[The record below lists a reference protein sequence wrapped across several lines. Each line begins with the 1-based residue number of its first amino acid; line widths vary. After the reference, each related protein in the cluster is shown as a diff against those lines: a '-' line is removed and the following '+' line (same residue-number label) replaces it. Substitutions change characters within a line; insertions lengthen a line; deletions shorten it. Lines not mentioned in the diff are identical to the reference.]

1 MKSIFL
7 HGAIGE
13 TFGKEFNLDVST
25 PREALRALLA
35 INADMKKY
43 LMDKESKG
51 IHYGIKKK
59 DEFIQKGEE
68 DFNIA
73 SDFHVTP
80 IPAGGST
87 FALNLA
93 MMAVTTAASMMINK
107 KLAETMKQDNE
118 TLTMQTQS
126 YIYNGK
132 SNHMKQGQVIPFGYG
147 RLLVGSSV
155 ISSSITNYEWDKDK
169 GKIMFIGGPFGL
181 LPEDHPYTGSEQF
194 PWLDFAIYRAET
206 HMTEEEKTKNTLG
219 AADPVYKALKK
230 AEQTLN
236 TASDSGIY
244 QAPRGNREQPVWQKR
259 QGNAWTGWTE
269 YQFIGP
275 GFPNDNAVL
284 TGWGASGKNAGWWG
298 VVDANFKN
306 QKSSGYKMNQA
317 QADSSAFAVV
327 QSVPAL
333 ETAPTSEKV
342 FYPILFKDDP
352 ASNTA
357 RPTLI
362 GERYIGGNKDKGL
375 GWYAFESVSIQ
386 KNVDM
391 ICEGPIEGFS
401 DNQGNT
407 LEYKT
412 EESNTP
418 QITVQYNNKT
428 INMREEN
435 NDFLQAVK
443 LNDIPVKEIKNGL
456 DSFNFNEFDIDIG
469 RNNQGEIGSYD
480 QNMLEPQYRFISST
494 KDTRGQLFG
503 YRKTNLPPSQAEYT
517 IKPFQKNF
525 PFKVGDYIKDPN
537 NNSQTWVVARDLNT
551 EFKEGVDYQRGNALV
566 NKIVYVKNGS
576 TYQFYEVN
584 VQYDLMIKDIQE
596 ELSFNRPLWEGD
608 IFVEDGKFYEGLYD
622 IKDVKHY
629 DPNLSFRIGDLLV
642 TNGSD
647 KLWEVEHETYFMLK
661 PGEIKTIDSIA
672 KPSELTIMEEL
683 KRRAIYVQ
691 DLSISPQSHPEF
703 FDPID
708 IVSPEDVFYTNRK
721 PEKVLGVFMS
731 AGNLNKTNIDPKE
744 EYYLSHS
751 IINPEVTDAIVSLQI
766 DELSFIY
773 GGDHME
779 ISYTIGPALAAL
791 AGAVTAAN
799 AAGIIPSGTTGA
811 ATKLKA
817 AKDAIKVV
825 SALGGAAIAVILSDS
840 FTIDVGDKIENSG
853 ESWPNRT
860 KFRIKYG
867 NEGETLYSTDIHF
880 YGIATSAYIKDVHIS
895 LPPNPLNKNRIIKV
909 YRITHERNPV
919 LEGEIAA
926 RYKERTSLGAITE
939 ITNINLNYN
948 SSVVIGSRVV
958 AKEIPSVPKR
968 NYNLKLKKVKV
979 PINYNPETRQY
990 TDSWTGEFA
999 EDLKWTDNPAWCL
1012 YDLITN
1018 KRYGVGKFGI
1028 REQDVDKWTL
1038 YKMAKY
1044 CDEIV
1049 STGYSSPYLRAPFKK
1064 AGRKIIIQNMLR
1076 GDAQFNEEFQHP
1088 GKNIAIYYDN
1098 FSELRRIEAA
1108 GKDPTTG
1115 EYMVVLDIEASLP
1128 DGQCATEIYY
1138 PLLEPRYTI
1147 NAMLTSQQDAFKLI
1161 NEMASVF
1168 RAFAYWDA
1176 GAIHFFQDEPR
1187 ESLMMFTNNN
1197 VEKSGFVYSNTPRT
1211 SRANSVKIK
1220 YLDKFNDYKP
1230 KVWHSQDKKKIDQ
1243 NGFLEKTM
1251 DGFGISSAG
1260 QANRAAEYII
1270 QGGNMETEL
1279 ISFRTSMAGA
1289 YLKPGDIFEV
1299 MDSKRTVGRFGGKII
1314 DIYIE
1319 NGGQKAEID
1328 IDFPIRTIIN
1338 PEDKTTYKTLKIYT
1352 ISNSETIDSLGEYV
1366 RDADGDGTADGVV
1379 RMKIYQL

>member
-13 TFGKEFNLDVST
+13 AFGKEFKFDVST
-25 PREALRALLA
+25 PREALKALLA
-35 INADMKKY
+35 VNVDIKKY

-59 DEFIQKGEE
+59 DEFIQQGEE
-68 DFNIA
+68 DFNTA
-73 SDFHVTP
+73 SDFHVVP
-80 IPAGGST
+80 IPAGGAT

-93 MMAVTTAASMMINK
+93 MMAATTALSMLVNK
-107 KLAETMKQDNE
+107 QMAETMKQDNE

-147 RLLVGSSV
+147 RMLVGSSV
-155 ISSSITNYEWDKDK
+155 VSSSVTNYEWDKDK
-169 GKIMFIGGPFGL
+169 GKILFIGGPFGL
-181 LPEDHPYTGSEQF
+181 LPEDHPYTGKEQF
-194 PWLDFAIYRAET
+194 PWLDFGIYRAET
-206 HMTEEEKTKNTLG
+206 HMTEEEKSKNTLG
-219 AADPVYKALKK
+219 AADPVYKILKT

-236 TASDSGIY
+236 TGITADTGIY
-244 QAPRGNREQPVWQKR
+244 NAPRGDRISPVWQRKT
-259 QGNAWTGWTE
+259 GSSWTGYTI
-269 YQFIGP
+269 YTFIGP
-275 GFPNDNAVL
+275 SFPNDNATL
-284 TGWGASGKNAGWWG
+284 INYGKRGNAGWWG
-298 VVDANFKN
+298 VVDDDIKN
-306 QKSSGYKMNQA
+306 QKDSGYKMTQA
-317 QADSSAFAVV
+317 QADSSGFAIV
-327 QSVPAL
+327 QSVPIL
-333 ETAPTSEKV
+333 ETASTNEKV

-352 ASNTA
+352 ASKTA
-357 RPTLI
+357 RPTTV
-362 GERYIGGNKDKGL
+362 GERYIGGDKEAGL

-469 RNNQGEIGSYD
+469 RNNQGEIGAYD

-494 KDTRGQLFG
+494 KDTQGQLFG
-503 YRKTNLPPSQAEYT
+503 YRKTNLPISQAEYT
-517 IKPFQKNF
+517 IKAFQKNF

-537 NNSQTWVVARDLNT
+537 NDSQTWVVARDLNT

-566 NKIVYVKNGS
+566 NKIVYVKSGAS
-576 TYQFYEVN
+576 YQFYEVN
-584 VQYDLMIKDIQE
+584 AQYDLMIKDIQE

-661 PGEIKTIDSIA
+661 PGEIKTIDAIA

-683 KRRAIYVQ
+683 KRRTIYVQ
-691 DLSISPQSHPEF
+691 DLSVSPQSHPQF

-708 IVSPEDVFYTNRK
+708 IVSPEDVFYINRK

-766 DELSFIY
+766 DELLFVY
-773 GGDHME
+773 GGDNME
-779 ISYTIGPALAAL
+779 ITYRFGHMMGLVLGALGA
-791 AGAVTAAN
+791 AGAASSVGAS
-799 AAGIIPSGTTGA
+799 AAGPTISATGVAMWGAIGGVAGLIIAELLPS
-811 ATKLKA
+811 
-817 AKDAIKVV
+817 
-825 SALGGAAIAVILSDS
+825 
-840 FTIDVGDKIENSG
+840 IDVGDKVENSG

-867 NEGETLYSTDIHF
+867 NEGESLYSTDIHF
-880 YGIATSAYIKDVHIS
+880 YGVATSSYVKDIHIA
-895 LPPNPLNKNRIIKV
+895 LPPNPLNKNRTIKV

-919 LEGEIAA
+919 LEGEVAA

-958 AKEIPSVPKR
+958 AKEIPSIPKR

-979 PINYNPETRQY
+979 PMNYNPETRQY
-990 TDSWTGEFA
+990 TDSWTGQFA

-1028 REQDVDKWTL
+1028 RERDVDKWTL

-1049 STGYSSPYLRAPFKK
+1049 STGYSSAYLKAPFKK
-1064 AGRKIIIQNMLR
+1064 AGRKIIIENMLR

-1088 GKNIAIYYDN
+1088 GKNIAIYYEN
-1098 FSELRRIEAA
+1098 FNELRRIEAA

-1115 EYMVVLDIEASLP
+1115 EYMIVLDVEATLSE
-1128 DGQCATEIYY
+1128 GYCATEIYY

-1187 ESLMMFTNNN
+1187 
-1197 VEKSGFVYSNTPRT
+1197 
-1211 SRANSVKIK
+1211 
-1220 YLDKFNDYKP
+1220 
-1230 KVWHSQDKKKIDQ
+1230 
-1243 NGFLEKTM
+1243 
-1251 DGFGISSAG
+1251 
-1260 QANRAAEYII
+1260 
-1270 QGGNMETEL
+1270 
-1279 ISFRTSMAGA
+1279 
-1289 YLKPGDIFEV
+1289 
-1299 MDSKRTVGRFGGKII
+1299 
-1314 DIYIE
+1314 
-1319 NGGQKAEID
+1319 
-1328 IDFPIRTIIN
+1328 
-1338 PEDKTTYKTLKIYT
+1338 
-1352 ISNSETIDSLGEYV
+1352 
-1366 RDADGDGTADGVV
+1366 
-1379 RMKIYQL
+1379 